1 MLHPGSPGGGRVP
14 WRVFGGGEFGSRRP
28 LQRMMWVHQCRP
40 AMPPAPSGLVSGT
53 LVTTMHFVTAATLP
67 GNCVSLFWFPLCIFR
82 GIFLHLT
89 PPRDGLDTAVWCQA
103 VGSPWLAAGSPPSC
117 SLTPFPQQNGG
128 RKYLENY
135 PGLRQGQGGTHQS
148 LSWAKQTRLGEN

>member
-1 MLHPGSPGGGRVP
+1 MESFWG
-14 WRVFGGGEFGSRRP
+14 WRVWISSSLTKDDVGPSVPTRD
-28 LQRMMWVHQCRP
+28 
-40 AMPPAPSGLVSGT
+40 APCSLGAGFWDTCHHHALC
-53 LVTTMHFVTAATLP
+53 HAATLP

-117 SLTPFPQQNGG
+117 SLTPFPQENGG

>member
-1 MLHPGSPGGGRVP
+1 MDSFWG
-14 WRVFGGGEFGSRRP
+14 WRVWISSSLTKDDVGPSVP
-28 LQRMMWVHQCRP
+28 TCD
-40 AMPPAPSGLVSGT
+40 APCSLRAGFWDTCHHHALC
-53 LVTTMHFVTAATLP
+53 HAATLP

-128 RKYLENY
+128 GKYLENY